1 MVRERGAGWQ
11 TAGEQARAAW
21 QVNYHSPYTSCLAPA
36 GLAGPARRRR
46 PSPLPP
52 LQGLLDEG
60 NKRRKTESTDAN
72 SVSSRSHAV
81 LEINVRRSPRNH
93 YRVQQLCAKLALV
106 DLAGS
111 ERAAGARGRVW
122 GAVRTV
128 WGRQYTAGGPGGQR
142 VVSKCKGGW
151 GGGGSTRAAIRRPKY
166 DWGSTKA
173 SWTHWKSLGVELSR
187 QRQCQ
192 KSSASPPLRHQQCR
206 PEAARRR
213 QHQPLASRSGQLHQC
228 AGQAVS
234 EQGCILCA
242 LP

>member
-1 MVRERGAGWQ
+1 MAGRGAGGRLQ
-11 TAGEQARAAW
+11 G
-21 QVNYHSPYTSCLAPA
+21 
-36 GLAGPARRRR
+36 RR
-46 PSPLPP
+46 PGQPGRLTTTHPIHPLVPAC

-166 DWGSTKA
+166 DWGGTKA
-173 SWTHWKSLGVELSR
+173 TWTHWESLGVGLSR

-192 KSSASPPLRHQQCR
+192 KSSASPP
-206 PEAARRR
+206 PSPIKTPTMSARSCATAPTSTARFSLWPTASMR
-213 QHQPLASRSGQLHQC
+213 WASRQRARLHPMC
-228 AGQAVS
+228 PTVTASSHA
-234 EQGCILCA
+234 C
-242 LP
+242 

>member
-1 MVRERGAGWQ
+1 M
-11 TAGEQARAAW
+11 
-21 QVNYHSPYTSCLAPA
+21 
-36 GLAGPARRRR
+36 
-46 PSPLPP
+46 
-52 LQGLLDEG
+52 QGLLDEG

-122 GAVRTV
+122 GAVRAV
-128 WGRQYTAGGPGGQR
+128 WGRQYTAGGSGGQR
-142 VVSKCKGGW
+142 VVSNYKGGG